1 VIRDNDHTRP
11 GTRKENQR
19 QGRNISQDYAPVIR
33 DNDHTRP
40 ETGKE
45 NQRQGE
51 DCQLEIMMKVLIAV
65 SLFSGCYFLSEAAS
79 KGCDVTMK
87 GTINIDMS
95 KYTRTNIGFLYHT
108 KDLTDDLI
116 QRNFKIANIT
126 KDHMKWSVTN
136 NECPDD
142 APYCDG
148 KLCQKLGTDGDDC
161 GDGVAPCGSRLA
173 CLHGTCKAT
182 SVLKRRTCPD
192 PDSCPSFMSGTCTP
206 DTALCVERTKDEVL
220 CLSDEDCSR
229 GVGGACHR
237 TPGKWTCHL
246 NVPKLPISPIG
257 AIGKLGFFLR

>member
-1 VIRDNDHTRP
+1 
-11 GTRKENQR
+11 
-19 QGRNISQDYAPVIR
+19 
-33 DNDHTRP
+33 
-40 ETGKE
+40 
-45 NQRQGE
+45 
-51 DCQLEIMMKVLIAV
+51 MKVLIAV

-87 GTINIDMS
+87 GTINIDMNE
-95 KYTRTNIGFLYHT
+95 YTHTNIGFLYHT
-108 KDLTDDLI
+108 KDLTDAKI

-148 KLCQKLGTDGDDC
+148 KLCQKLGGDGADC

-173 CLHGTCKAT
+173 CLHGTCNAT
-182 SVLKRRTCPD
+182 SVLKSWTCPY
-192 PDSCPSFMSGTCTP
+192 PSLCTPGYGWTCTP
-206 DTALCVERTKDEVL
+206 DTALCVRKGL
-220 CLSDEDCSR
+220 CLSDEDCR
-229 GVGGACHR
+229 TGGVGGACHR

-257 AIGKLGFFLR
+257 AIGKLAFFLG